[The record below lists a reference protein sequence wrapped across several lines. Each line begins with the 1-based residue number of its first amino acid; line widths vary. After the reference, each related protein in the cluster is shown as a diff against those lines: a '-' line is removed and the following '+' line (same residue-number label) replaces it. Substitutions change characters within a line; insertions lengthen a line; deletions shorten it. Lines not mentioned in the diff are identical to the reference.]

1 MLHPLVCRAVVP
13 NAVPAGAMA
22 PAKAFLGAHVF
33 TERGYN
39 EKLRP

>member
-1 MLHPLVCRAVVP
+1 MFRIIYASGP

-22 PAKAFLGAHVF
+22 PVKTFFGVRVF

-39 EKLRP
+39 E